1 MHLLST
7 FISERH
13 AAKTFSTPPAFALS
27 LRNVFRANQT
37 QMSLNSL
44 TPMLQPKGFI
54 SHAVIPFP
62 YQTGGDGVSF
72 VYMCVGGSPGL
83 KPGFN
88 GKWLLRHLLA
98 LWGRYRSKVVVGVAG
113 SRAFSYCLIVI
124 SVKRSRFDSEQG
136 KSKLLHNPLTRCQVL
151 QHEVFCQLHSF
162 LHRILTNYVKRQCH
176 VCDIRLHP
184 ASCRCNIGKKN
195 LASRETHGQC

>member
-1 MHLLST
+1 MFMHLLST

-27 LRNVFRANQT
+27 LRTVFRANQT

-44 TPMLQPKGFI
+44 TPVLQPKGFI

-62 YQTGGDGVSF
+62 YQTGGWWCKLC
-72 VYMCVGGSPGL
+72 VYVGGSPGL

-88 GKWLLRHLLA
+88 RKWLLRHLLA
-98 LWGRYRSKVVVGVAG
+98 LWGRYRSKVGVGVAG

-124 SVKRSRFDSEQG
+124 SVKRSRFDGEQG
-136 KSKLLHNPLTRCQVL
+136 KSKLLHNPLARCQVL

-162 LHRILTNYVKRQCH
+162 LHHILTNYMKIQCH
-176 VCDIRLHP
+176 VCDIKLHL
-184 ASCRCNIGKKN
+184 ASCWCNIG
-195 LASRETHGQC
+195 E